1 MSIHH
6 CPLEVRH
13 GAGYCVQTVIVGERT
28 VVFGDVGELAPGTG
42 ATGGVIG
49 IGAGAPRIG
58 DRLSPRHA
66 APFSPS
72 PTIPSVSS
80 RFAKPTKRKTIS
92 PAMLDELD
100 FLKGQLG
107 RQPDRAWLSRM
118 LLLGF
123 GIGGRFSRSF
133 C

>member
-1 MSIHH
+1 MWVSWHRAPAR
-6 CPLEVRH
+6 PL
-13 GAGYCVQTVIVGERT
+13 GA
-28 VVFGDVGELAPGTG
+28 
-42 ATGGVIG
+42 IG

-58 DRLSPRHA
+58 DCLSPRHA
-66 APFSPS
+66 DHSATS

-80 RFAKPTKRKTIS
+80 RFAKPTKRETIS
-92 PAMLDELD
+92 PAILDELD

-123 GIGGRFSRSF
+123 GSVWALLAVVLLMLTR
-133 C
+133 

>member
-1 MSIHH
+1 
-6 CPLEVRH
+6 
-13 GAGYCVQTVIVGERT
+13 VGERT

-42 ATGGVIG
+42 AAAGGYWHWG
-49 IGAGAPRIG
+49 RCAPEI
-58 DRLSPRHA
+58 DDCLSPRHA

-72 PTIPSVSS
+72 STIPSVSS
-80 RFAKPTKRKTIS
+80 RRAKPTKRETIS
-92 PAMLDELD
+92 PAILDELD

-123 GIGGRFSRSF
+123 GSVWALLAVVLLMLTQ
-133 C
+133 